1 MCSISWLIIHFAA
14 PLRRLRSDSKGVVA
28 VVIAFTIPVLAGLA
42 ALAVDTSVW
51 SSAKNSA
58 QGEADAAAVSAVA
71 AATAGSSSTQIQNEV
86 YASSALA
93 GFTIGQKGV
102 TVTVNNPPKSGPNT
116 SNTGAYEV
124 IITQPQ
130 TRFFAGV
137 LGAAPTISGRSVVL
151 VAGSPACILAL
162 DPVASGSAANDVGL
176 SGGATITATK
186 CVVAANSSS
195 STAVSLSGAWAPAF
209 RPSMAAVS
217 PYPAATPSPGRE

>member
-1 MCSISWLIIHFAA
+1 MRSFNCFILRLAV

-28 VVIAFTIPVLAGLA
+28 VVIALAIPVLVGLA

-58 QGEADAAAVSAVA
+58 QGAADAAAVSAVA
-71 AATAGSSSTQIQNEV
+71 AATAGSSSSQIQNEV

-93 GFTIGQKGV
+93 GFNNGQNGV

-130 TRFFAGV
+130 TRFFAHV
-137 LGAAPTISGRSVVL
+137 LSAAPTISGRAVVI
-151 VAGSPACILAL
+151 VAGSPACVLAL
-162 DPVASGSAANDVGL
+162 NPSASNAIQL
-176 SGGATITATK
+176 SGGA
-186 CVVAANSSS
+186 
-195 STAVSLSGAWAPAF
+195 SG
-209 RPSMAAVS
+209 
-217 PYPAATPSPGRE
+217 